1 MGYSD
6 HGENSQ
12 ICAWLFSLF
21 GWTYI
26 ADVGEVF
33 TSGCIFPPSNW
44 EFCIENWLII
54 GKVSPL
60 LTRWIGAKLTPTVD
74 ISGKTGFP
82 VFLSFLPKDCQF
94 LALSCAPWRGRFPV
108 ELDGRQCNCV
118 QWWVARIPA
127 FRTGLPAST
136 CALDR
141 WWAAGMAGSYGPNP
155 LKNCLYSWDSPFV
168 DRNVPQCGIRYM
180 VYSCN
185 PVWSSTNTGFEHCSC
200 RVEAAKDGEWTVEN
214 EGIPIL
220 GRVVFSTIVFVAT
233 NGGCVFM
240 YIYIYT
246 HLYIHTYIYIH
257 TLISQRMQGSYS
269 QIG

>member
-1 MGYSD
+1 
-6 HGENSQ
+6 
-12 ICAWLFSLF
+12 
-21 GWTYI
+21 
-26 ADVGEVF
+26 
-33 TSGCIFPPSNW
+33 
-44 EFCIENWLII
+44 
-54 GKVSPL
+54 
-60 LTRWIGAKLTPTVD
+60 
-74 ISGKTGFP
+74 
-82 VFLSFLPKDCQF
+82 
-94 LALSCAPWRGRFPV
+94 
-108 ELDGRQCNCV
+108 
-118 QWWVARIPA
+118 
-127 FRTGLPAST
+127 
-136 CALDR
+136 LDR

-155 LKNCLYSWDSPFV
+155 LKNCLYSWDSPFG

-246 HLYIHTYIYIH
+246 HLYIHTYIYIYKQH
-257 TLISQRMQGSYS
+257 MDKQTDTWINRMIRNKQ
-269 QIG
+269 QIIQSKLNIKQDINK